1 MIFQKPSESG
11 GIPETVSQVFGGLD
25 LVKLRDDKRDIT
37 VEMYLPKGMSS
48 GVTVKVSRVSRKHI
62 DYNRKKVKLILTVYT
77 HMFLVRARGRCS
89 SLLIRGQWT
98 LRKYPGC

>member
-11 GIPETVSQVFGGLD
+11 GVPETVSQVFGGLD
-25 LVKLRDDKRDIT
+25 LVKLRDDKRDIA

-62 DYNRKKVKLILTVYT
+62 DYNCKKVKFSQYLYT
-77 HMFLVRARGRCS
+77 HVSC
-89 SLLIRGQWT
+89 
-98 LRKYPGC
+98 